1 MWSLDELVFD
11 IQPGAVV
18 FVHRRAARYSSLPAC
33 TTARGESPVG
43 TPSPTLNWSEND
55 P

>member
-11 IQPGAVV
+11 IQPEPSYS
-18 FVHRRAARYSSLPAC
+18 FRRRAARYSSLPAC